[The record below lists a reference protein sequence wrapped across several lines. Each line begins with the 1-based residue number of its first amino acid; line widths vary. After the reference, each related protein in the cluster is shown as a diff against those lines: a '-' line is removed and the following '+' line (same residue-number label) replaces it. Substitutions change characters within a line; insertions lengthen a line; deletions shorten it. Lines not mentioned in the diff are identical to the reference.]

1 MCFLLLSLPRPAAE
15 MHSWYAYG
23 TDRQTW
29 RRAPLGSPGQFAA
42 LGTTRHP
49 DRSPTQCAMGDLL
62 LAAVVSSG
70 AGPAELTPSFFHGAR
85 RHEPVDVNRNHG
97 KQACCSE
104 FSFPLL
110 GDRGREMVSVRQCA
124 FPRACV
130 SLSHPQ
136 HKSLLAYAGTYCTSI
151 GHANTYLPKSKSGC
165 SNFSR
170 QSLTI
175 VCSMVE

>member
-49 DRSPTQCAMGDLL
+49 DRSPTVDNAVCREVSHGNAQPTQCAMGDLL

-70 AGPAELTPSFFHGAR
+70 AGAAELTPSFFHGAR
-85 RHEPVDVNRNHG
+85 RHEPIDINRNHG

-151 GHANTYLPKSKSGC
+151 RHANT
-165 SNFSR
+165 
-170 QSLTI
+170 
-175 VCSMVE
+175 